1 MGNGRSPGGDWGDFQ
16 FQTVGNTEV
25 DDFHYNWSVTRD
37 VAAIANPVSGQTL
50 CKFGQTF
57 GAGCADVQDLSA
69 CATVTSAEGT
79 YTACLLVRTDND
91 ISDPG
96 DSGGPW
102 YWGTTAYGIH
112 WGTFDTVFGDRSAFS

>member
-1 MGNGRSPGGDWGDFQ
+1 
-16 FQTVGNTEV
+16 
-25 DDFHYNWSVTRD
+25 
-37 VAAIANPVSGQTL
+37 VSRGPRRR
-50 CKFGQTF
+50 QTF

-79 YTACLLVRTDND
+79 YTACRLVRTDND

-112 WGTFDTVFGDRSAFS
+112 WGTFDTVFGDRSAFSRATYVDEALNGTTLLH